1 MIKQVHWKKRLA
13 VALTSGFL
21 VFNTVIVLAA
31 PVELSLDESIT
42 MALNSNP
49 AIKMSDAERKSAE
62 FAIREA
68 KGGKGPSFTYQHV
81 DERYRSYSTSAK
93 TYGLPYTTNYFTNTG
108 TLSMNLYT
116 GGKTESAIET
126 AKLNLKVADLSVEE
140 SKQQIKLDTTNA
152 YFTILQTK
160 NTVKV
165 DQETVDQM
173 VVHLKNVQNQF
184 AVGTVAKTDVLASQ
198 VELANDQ
205 QALTKAQNAYEVAVA
220 NFNNIVGLP
229 LQTEIKVKNEL
240 THEKYDLSLEDSIS
254 YALEH
259 RPEAIQADYNV
270 QIAQE
275 AVKSSKS
282 GKKPTITASAVKGWN
297 DTEFPGVDKSTW
309 SIGLT
314 STWTPFDSGVTNAKI
329 KQSDSAVVKATEQ
342 ARQTKDSIQLA
353 VRQAYL
359 NMIEAEKRIDT
370 SQVTVE
376 QAEENLKIA
385 EVRYSAGVG
394 TNTEVIDAQVSLTTA
409 KTNYIQAMYDFNT
422 YKATLIKAMGV
433 AVDGKL

>member
-1 MIKQVHWKKRLA
+1 MIKQTHWKKRL
-13 VALTSGFL
+13 VIALTSGFL
-21 VFNTVIVLAA
+21 VFNTVIALAA
-31 PVELSLDESIT
+31 PVELSLDESIA
-42 MALNSNP
+42 MALNNNP
-49 AIKMSDAERKSAE
+49 AIKMADADRKSAE
-62 FAIREA
+62 SGVSAA
-68 KGGKGPSFTYQHV
+68 KGGNGPSLSLAHV
-81 DERYRSYSTSAK
+81 DERYRTYSTS
-93 TYGLPYTTNYFTNTG
+93 TGTPYDTNYFTNTA

-140 SKQQIKLDTTNA
+140 SKQQIKLDATNA

-160 NTVKV
+160 NTVKA
-165 DQETVDQM
+165 DKETVDQM
-173 VVHLKNVQNQF
+173 GVHLQNVQNQF

-198 VELANDQ
+198 VALANDQ
-205 QALTKAQNAYEVAVA
+205 QTLTKDENAYNVAVA

-229 LQTEIKVKNEL
+229 LQSEIKVKDEL
-240 THEKYDLSLEDSIS
+240 AHEKYKLSLEDSIS

-270 QIAQE
+270 QVAQE
-275 AVKSSKS
+275 AVKSAKS
-282 GKKPTITASAVKGWN
+282 GKLPTVTASAVKGWN
-297 DTEFPGVDKSTW
+297 DTEFPGMDKSTW

-329 KQSDSAVVKATEQ
+329 KQSDSAVVKAAQ
-342 ARQTKDSIQLA
+342 LAKQTKDSIQLA
-353 VRQAYL
+353 VREAYL

-394 TNTEVIDAQVSLTTA
+394 TNTDVIDGQVALTTA

-422 YKATLIKAMGV
+422 NKASLIKAMGV
-433 AVDGKL
+433 AVDGKLQ

>member
-1 MIKQVHWKKRLA
+1 MNKQTHWKRRL
-13 VALTSGFL
+13 VIALTSGFL
-21 VFNTVIVLAA
+21 TFNTVIALAA
-31 PVELSLDESIT
+31 PVELSLDESIA

-49 AIKMSDAERKSAE
+49 AIKMADADRSSAE
-62 FAIREA
+62 SAVSEA
-68 KGGKGPSFTYQHV
+68 KGGKGPSLSLTHA
-81 DERYRSYSTSAK
+81 DERSRAYSSNAN
-93 TYGLPYTTNYFTNTG
+93 GIALPYTSNYFSNAA
-108 TLSMNLYT
+108 TLSMDLYT
-116 GGKTESAIET
+116 GGKNESAIAT

-140 SKQQIKLDTTNA
+140 SRQQIKLDATNA

-160 NTVKV
+160 NTVKA

-173 VVHLKNVQNQF
+173 GVHLQNVQNQF

-198 VELANDQ
+198 VALADDQ
-205 QALTKAQNAYEVAVA
+205 QTLTKAENAYNVAVA

-229 LQTEIKVKNEL
+229 LQSEIKVKDEL
-240 THEKYDLSLEDSIS
+240 GHEKYNLSLEDSIN
-254 YALEH
+254 YALKH

-270 QIAQE
+270 QVAQE
-275 AVKSSKS
+275 SVKSAKS
-282 GKKPTITASAVKGWN
+282 GKLPTVTASAVKGWN
-297 DTEFPGVDKSTW
+297 DTDFPGTDKSTW

-314 STWTPFDSGVTNAKI
+314 STWTPFDSGVTNSKI
-329 KQSDSAVVKATEQ
+329 KQSDSAVIKATQQ
-342 ARQTKDSIQLA
+342 AKQTKDSIQLA
-353 VRQAYL
+353 VREAYL

-394 TNTEVIDAQVSLTTA
+394 TNTDVIDGQVALTTA

-422 YKATLIKAMGV
+422 NKAGLIKAMGV
-433 AVDGKL
+433 PVDGKI